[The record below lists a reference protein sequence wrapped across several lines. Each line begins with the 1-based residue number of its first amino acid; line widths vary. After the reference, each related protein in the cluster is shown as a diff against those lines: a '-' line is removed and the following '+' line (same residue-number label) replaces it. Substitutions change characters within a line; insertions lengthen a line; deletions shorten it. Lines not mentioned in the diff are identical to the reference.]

1 MAVVLNEI
9 RRGFYLDSVAL
20 MRISRAVAAL
30 PGVEEAG
37 LMIATP
43 ANKEILREAGIL
55 GANGEH
61 AGPGDLAIALR
72 AKDAA
77 TANAAMAE
85 AQRLLDQP
93 RRAATGGSAWQPHT
107 LRGAVQQM
115 PDANLA
121 LISVPGDFAAAEAR
135 KALRRGL
142 NAMIFS
148 DNVPVRDEVDL
159 KREGRE
165 LGLLVMGPDCGTAII
180 GGVPLGFANS
190 VPRGDVGIIGAS
202 GTGIQ
207 EVSCL
212 LANAGRGISHAI
224 GTGGRDLSAEVG
236 GITTLMAIDLLD
248 RDPVTAHVVL
258 ISKPP
263 APEVADAVLARVARS
278 RKPFT
283 VCLIG
288 GEPTRALP
296 ANVRFAS
303 TLSEA
308 AEAALGRVL
317 PRYEG
322 PAPKVGGR
330 GKLIRGLFCGGTL
343 CSEAQLV
350 LRGAGLAV
358 ASNAPI
364 PGAARLGKSPGGHT
378 LIDLGDDAFTHGRP
392 HPMIEPALR
401 DGPLREALA
410 DEAVGVILLDV
421 ILGWGIH
428 ADPAGELVR
437 VVGGRP
443 ASAPVIIASVTGT
456 DADPQVRSAP
466 SAQARRCGRHRRAVQ
481 RRGGGARR
489 AMRAMTPLRVEVWGP
504 HAQRFATRHAV
515 ARVAAVFERQPAP
528 GGERRLPLPRRCE
541 HRPRAAQCD
550 RLD

>member
-1 MAVVLNEI
+1 
-9 RRGFYLDSVAL
+9 
-20 MRISRAVAAL
+20 
-30 PGVEEAG
+30 
-37 LMIATP
+37 
-43 ANKEILREAGIL
+43 
-55 GANGEH
+55 
-61 AGPGDLAIALR
+61 
-72 AKDAA
+72 
-77 TANAAMAE
+77 
-85 AQRLLDQP
+85 
-93 RRAATGGSAWQPHT
+93 
-107 LRGAVQQM
+107 
-115 PDANLA
+115 
-121 LISVPGDFAAAEAR
+121 
-135 KALRRGL
+135 
-142 NAMIFS
+142 
-148 DNVPVRDEVDL
+148 
-159 KREGRE
+159 
-165 LGLLVMGPDCGTAII
+165 
-180 GGVPLGFANS
+180 

-212 LANAGRGISHAI
+212 LANAGSGISHAI

-236 GITTLMAIDLLD
+236 AITTLMAIDLLD
-248 RDPVTAHVVL
+248 RDPATAHVVL

-263 APEVADAVLARVARS
+263 APEVADAVLARAGRS

-296 ANVRFAS
+296 ANVRVAS

-322 PAPKVGGR
+322 PAPKLSGR

-401 DGPLREALA
+401 DGPLREGLA
-410 DEAVGVILLDV
+410 DQGVGVILLDV

-443 ASAPVIIASVTGT
+443 SNAPALIASVTGT
-456 DADPQVRSAP
+456 DADPQVRSAQLRKLADAGIIVAP
-466 SAQARRCGRHRRAVQ
+466 SN
-481 RRGGGARR
+481 
-489 AMRAMTPLRVEVWGP
+489 
-504 HAQRFATRHAV
+504 
-515 ARVAAVFERQPAP
+515 AA
-528 GGERRLPLPRRCE
+528 
-541 HRPRAAQCD
+541 AAALAIQCV
-550 RLD
+550 R

>member
-1 MAVVLNEI
+1 MAVVLNEN

-55 GANGEH
+55 GDSGAQ
-61 AGPGDLAIALR
+61 AGPGDLVIALR

-77 TANAAMAE
+77 AAQAAIAE
-85 AQRLLDQP
+85 AQRLLDRP
-93 RRAATGGSAWQPHT
+93 RSAAAGGGAWRPHT

-148 DNVPVRDEVDL
+148 DNVPVREEVDL

-165 LGLLVMGPDCGTAII
+165 RGLLVMGPDCGTAII

-212 LANAGRGISHAI
+212 LTNAGRGISHAI

-248 RDPVTAHVVL
+248 RDPATTHVVL

-263 APEVADAVLARVARS
+263 APGVADAVLARVGRS

-288 GEPTRALP
+288 GGPTRALP
-296 ANVRFAS
+296 ANATLAT

-308 AEAALGRVL
+308 AETALGRAL
-317 PRYEG
+317 PRYQG
-322 PAPKVGGR
+322 SAPRRGGL

-364 PGAARLGKSPGGHT
+364 PGAAQLAGSPGGGHS
-378 LIDLGDDAFTHGRP
+378 LVDLGDDAFTHGRP

-410 DEAVGVILLDV
+410 DETVGVVLLDV

-437 VVGGRP
+437 VVGGR
-443 ASAPVIIASVTGT
+443 SGSIPVIIASVTGT
-456 DADPQVRSAP
+456 DADPQVRSSQARKLADAGVIVAP
-466 SAQARRCGRHRRAVQ
+466 SNAAAAALAVQ
-481 RRGGGARR
+481 CV
-489 AMRAMTPLRVEVWGP
+489 L
-504 HAQRFATRHAV
+504 
-515 ARVAAVFERQPAP
+515 
-528 GGERRLPLPRRCE
+528 
-541 HRPRAAQCD
+541 
-550 RLD
+550 